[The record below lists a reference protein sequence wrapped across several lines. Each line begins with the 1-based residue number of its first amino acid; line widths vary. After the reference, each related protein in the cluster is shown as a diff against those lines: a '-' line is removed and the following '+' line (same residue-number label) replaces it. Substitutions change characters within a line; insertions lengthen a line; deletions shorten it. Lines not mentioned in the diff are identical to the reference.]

1 MAISNKKQ
9 ISNTLIRKMLS
20 CIKEYEAIKTKTS
33 IQFRTVKS
41 FCEHHR
47 FSHQNFMK
55 IYHRYKDTQDASM
68 LLPHKEKIIR
78 PKRILMDHS
87 GELLNVDLHQLSK
100 GITIHNSNHTYY
112 LLGLVDGYSRVA
124 WVEVLDSKKS
134 LDVMFG
140 FLKSFNLLRM
150 EYGIESESVMT
161 DNGSEF
167 GGGAGTQD
175 KEHHPFERLLLEGD
189 KAQIHGAVSTPA
201 EREGGAFL
209 EDLERGFYRGF
220 FV

>member
-1 MAISNKKQ
+1 VSSTTIYNVFKRNKLNK
-9 ISNTLIRKMLS
+9 LP
-20 CIKEYEAIKTKTS
+20 
-33 IQFRTVKS
+33 KS
-41 FCEHHR
+41 
-47 FSHQNFMK
+47 
-55 IYHRYKDTQDASM
+55 D
-68 LLPHKEKIIR
+68 KEKIIR

-100 GITIHNSNHTYY
+100 GITLVNSNHTYY

-124 WVEVLDSKKS
+124 WVEVLESKKS

-167 GGGAGTQD
+167 GGGSGTQD
-175 KEHHPFERLLLEGD
+175 KEHHPFERLLLELGITHKYTKPYHPQQNGKVERFWKTLKED
-189 KAQIHGAVSTPA
+189 FIEGSLYEDIVDLKDELLGFLVYYNEHRPHSSLGGLTPK
-201 EREGGAFL
+201 EFL
-209 EDLERGFYRGF
+209 EKNNKN
-220 FV
+220 VTN